1 MLLLSIGKSQ
11 LLLFFILIRLKLGY
25 NTLINVANRCV
36 RMDEN
41 IEEIVKY
48 SSKDFMTGLERQ
60 MTMGNIICP

>member
-48 SSKDFMTGLERQ
+48 SSKTFMTRLERQ
-60 MTMGNIICP
+60 MTMGKILCP

>member
-11 LLLFFILIRLKLGY
+11 LLLFFILNRLKLGY
-25 NTLINVANRCV
+25 NNLINVANRCV

-48 SSKDFMTGLERQ
+48 SSKAFMTRLERQ
-60 MTMGNIICP
+60 MTMGKILCP

>member
-1 MLLLSIGKSQ
+1 MLLSMGKGQ

-41 IEEIVKY
+41 IEEIFKY
-48 SSKDFMTGLERQ
+48 SSKDFMTGLERHL
-60 MTMGNIICP
+60 TMGNILCT